1 MSIFFYKI
9 IYDKNSKKYKTMFIK
24 KKKNSL
30 GKTNSP

>member
-24 KKKNSL
+24 KKNSL